1 MAEAFVDIHLEEVAE
16 AFDIEACKHCS
27 CFEDMVVVGLLVAK
41 HSLVEDMVVGDIV
54 VVVAVVVA
62 VVG

>member
-1 MAEAFVDIHLEEVAE
+1 LAEAFVDIHLEEVEE

-27 CFEDMVVVGLLVAK
+27 CFEDMVVDLLVVNG
-41 HSLVEDMVVGDIV
+41 SLVEDMVVGDIV
-54 VVVAVVVA
+54 VAVVV